1 MTCPRCGVIRSRS
14 GLIYNLVENA
24 TKYAPSE
31 TEIRIEVRRESAGVR
46 VEVLDR
52 GPGLPSSAVAHLFE
66 PFYGV
71 L

>member
-1 MTCPRCGVIRSRS
+1 
-14 GLIYNLVENA
+14 
-24 TKYAPSE
+24 
-31 TEIRIEVRRESAGVR
+31 VRRESAGVR